1 MSEPGP
7 PVVTQHQ
14 RRSSIQSDGRRE
26 KLRLGDVAGW
36 FTTRR
41 QAFFYA
47 LIAVFAL
54 LPLLRVHGAPLIF
67 LDILHRRF
75 YLFGDTF
82 NAQDTYLLF
91 FLLASG
97 IVTLFIVT
105 ALVGRAWCGWACPQ
119 TVYLEGVFRR
129 IERLVEGPKA
139 RQLQLAKAP
148 WGPRKAALKLIK
160 HGLYLAA
167 AVLVSNIFISYFVSF
182 DQLRLWVLVSPAEHL
197 TAFGWMA
204 AITGALYFDLAW
216 FREQTCVV
224 ICPYGRLQS
233 ALTDDDTLVVGYD
246 AGRGEPRGHLGAVGA
261 KDCIDCGR
269 CVDVCP
275 TGIDI
280 REGLQLECI
289 ACANCI
295 DACDAIMVQIG
306 RPKGLVRYDSLMGL
320 QGSPQRFLRPRIYAY
335 AGILAMIGLL
345 AVLFVARRR
354 PFEATLI
361 RQQGLPYSLD
371 HGVIRNTYLLH
382 LVNKTRDA
390 ATFKL
395 ELELPDGAHGLVPL
409 PVVPVASLGTLSV
422 PLDVE
427 LPAAQWHGGFE
438 VAARTTD
445 LGTGK
450 VVETRSRFL
459 GPDR

>member
-1 MSEPGP
+1 MNDQAP
-7 PVVTQHQ
+7 PAVTQHQ

-41 QAFFYA
+41 QGFFYA
-47 LIAVFAL
+47 LIVVFAV

-97 IVTLFIVT
+97 IVLLFIAT
-105 ALVGRAWCGWACPQ
+105 ALIGRVWCGWACPQ

-129 IERLVEGPKA
+129 IERLIEGPKA

-148 WGPRKAALKLIK
+148 WGPRKAAVKLAK

-167 AVLVSNIFISYFVSF
+167 AGLVSNIFISYFVSF
-182 DQLRLWVLVSPAEHL
+182 DQLRLWVLGSPAEHL
-197 TAFGWMA
+197 TAFAWMA
-204 AITGALYFDLAW
+204 AIAGALYLDFAW

-224 ICPYGRLQS
+224 LCPYGRLQS

-246 AGRGEPRGHLGAVGA
+246 AARGEPRGHKGMLGA

-295 DACDAIMVQIG
+295 DACDAVMAQVG
-306 RPKGLVRYDSLMGL
+306 RPAGLVRYDSLKGL
-320 QGSPQRFLRPRIYAY
+320 QGSPQRFLRPRIVAY
-335 AGILAMIGLL
+335 AGILALLGLL
-345 AVLFVARRR
+345 AVVFVARRR

-361 RQQGLPYSLD
+361 RQQGLPFSLD
-371 HGVIRNTYLLH
+371 HGQVRNAYLLH
-382 LVNKTRDA
+382 LVNKTHDA
-390 ATFKL
+390 STFKV
-395 ELELPDGAHGLVPL
+395 ELELPEGARGLVP
-409 PVVPVASLGTLSV
+409 VPQVPLASLATFSL

-427 LPAAQWHGGFE
+427 LPQALWHSSFE
-438 VAARTTD
+438 VVARTTD
-445 LGTGK
+445 LVTGK

-459 GPDR
+459 GPD

>member
-1 MSEPGP
+1 MTDQGQ

-14 RRSSIQSDGRRE
+14 RRSSIASDGRRE
-26 KLRLGDVAGW
+26 KLRLGDVSGA
-36 FTTRR
+36 FTAWR
-41 QAFFYA
+41 QRFFYA
-47 LIAVFAL
+47 LIGLFAV

-75 YLFGDTF
+75 YLFGNTF
-82 NAQDTYLLF
+82 NAQDTYLVF

-97 IVTLFIVT
+97 IISLFIVT
-105 ALVGRAWCGWACPQ
+105 AMVGRVWCGWACPQ

-129 IERLVEGPKA
+129 IERLVEGPKG
-139 RQLQLAKAP
+139 RQIQLAQAA
-148 WGPRKAALKLIK
+148 WGPRKAALTLLK

-167 AVLVSNIFISYFVSF
+167 AGLVANIFISYFVSVE
-182 DQLRLWVLVSPAEHL
+182 QLYRWMLGSPQEHW

-204 AITGALYFDLAW
+204 AITGALYLDFAW

-224 ICPYGRLQS
+224 LCPYGRLQS
-233 ALTDDDTLVVGYD
+233 ALTDDDTLVIGYD
-246 AGRGEPRGHLGAVGA
+246 QARGEPRGHKGSPGA

-289 ACANCI
+289 ACANCV
-295 DACDAIMVQIG
+295 DACDAIMAQLG
-306 RPKGLVRYDSLMGL
+306 RPKGLIRYDSLKGL
-320 QGSPQRFLRPRIYAY
+320 QGAPQRFLRPRIYAY
-335 AGILAMIGLL
+335 AAILGMIGLL
-345 AVLFVARRR
+345 AAVFVGHRR

-371 HGVIRNTYLLH
+371 QGSIRNAYLLH
-382 LVNKTRDA
+382 LVNKTHDA
-390 ATFKL
+390 STFKI
-395 ELELPDGAHGLVPL
+395 ELELPEGAQGLVPL
-409 PVVPVASLGTLSV
+409 PQVPLASLGSLSI
-422 PLDVE
+422 PLDVA
-427 LPAAQWHGGFE
+427 LPMAQWHGSFE
-438 VAARTTD
+438 VSARTTD

-459 GPDR
+459 GPD